1 MLANFTTLCLRQASK
16 LSLQFVVSAAL
27 SAEPAARR
35 ASQWENIMQLP
46 RRPIMRFA
54 AGAAALPIVSFV
66 AIAEDFPSR
75 PITWVAPFPAGG
87 PVDTLARIVTEP
99 ISRVL
104 GQPIVIENVSGAAGS
119 IGIGRVARAPPDG
132 YTLIQGIWSTHVL
145 NGAVYRLSYDV
156 LNDFAPIAP

>member
-1 MLANFTTLCLRQASK
+1 
-16 LSLQFVVSAAL
+16 
-27 SAEPAARR
+27 
-35 ASQWENIMQLP
+35 MQLP

-87 PVDTLARIVTEP
+87 PVTEP

-119 IGIGRVARAPPDG
+119 IGVGRVARAPPDG
-132 YTLIQGIWSTHVL
+132 YTLIQGIGARMSSTARSTGSLTTCSTISHRSL
-145 NGAVYRLSYDV
+145 T
-156 LNDFAPIAP
+156 

>member
-1 MLANFTTLCLRQASK
+1 
-16 LSLQFVVSAAL
+16 
-27 SAEPAARR
+27 
-35 ASQWENIMQLP
+35 MQLP

-119 IGIGRVARAPPDG
+119 IGVGRVARAPPDG
-132 YTLIQGIWSTHVL
+132 YTLIQGIGARMSSMARSTGSLTTCSTISHRSL
-145 NGAVYRLSYDV
+145 T
-156 LNDFAPIAP
+156 